1 MRATIDSKVK
11 IMDINYRFGRFL
23 AVLCPVVLLALMFK
37 YAYQLSSALNAIESM
52 NFKKTLVILFIGFFA
67 LWSLLYLS
75 FVMFVRVMHW
85 EERGKII
92 KRSLIHSRRLLLKF
106 CLLSWRFSHR
116 SFNALGRSLICS
128 GRLLLKSC
136 LLFCQFSRLSF
147 NTLGR
152 LFLTISHHI
161 RYKYYQCCNLVKNF
175 RLGNDEGERL
185 KLIHSIEKL
194 RNNN

>member
-1 MRATIDSKVK
+1 MRATIGSKVK

-23 AVLCPVVLLALMFK
+23 VVLCPVVLLALMFK
-37 YAYQLSSALNAIESM
+37 YAYQLSSALNAIEGM
-52 NFKKTLVILFIGFFA
+52 NFKKTLVILFVGFFA

-116 SFNALGRSLICS
+116 SFNALGR
-128 GRLLLKSC
+128 
-136 LLFCQFSRLSF
+136 
-147 NTLGR
+147 
-152 LFLTISHHI
+152 LFLTISHQI
-161 RYKYYQCCNLVKNF
+161 RDKYYQCCNLVKNF